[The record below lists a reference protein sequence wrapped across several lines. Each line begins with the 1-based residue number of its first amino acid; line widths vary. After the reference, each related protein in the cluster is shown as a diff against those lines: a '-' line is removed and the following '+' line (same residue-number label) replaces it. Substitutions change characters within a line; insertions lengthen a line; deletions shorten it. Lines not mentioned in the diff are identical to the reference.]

1 MDPFS
6 LKKATSLFINAFLL
20 VCFGL
25 MPTAQPVVPPP
36 DGGYPGFNTAE
47 GQNALLH
54 LTTGAAN
61 TAVGW
66 FSLENVTTGSANTG
80 VGAGTLVLNTAD
92 NNTAVGAAALLRNIT
107 GGVNTANG
115 AFALFNNTTGS
126 RNNATGSN
134 ALFTNTIGTSNNA
147 YGFRALFSNI
157 TGLTN
162 NAFGDQALHNNT
174 AGNSNSAFGDTALF
188 NTTGQDNTAV
198 GSFAGVNLTTGSSN
212 VAVGSASG
220 TGVTT
225 ASNVICIG
233 AGVAGFNVDDSCFIG
248 NIRDALVAPDAVTVL
263 IDSTGKLGTTSGSS
277 RRFKKEIKAMDKT
290 SEAILALKPVCFQY
304 KSDNTDRPEFGLIAE
319 EVAEVNADLVVRD
332 KEGQPHTV
340 RYDAVNAM
348 LLNEFLKEH
357 KKLEALQAKLAEQQ
371 TLFQSQ
377 LAGQQEQ
384 IAALASRLQK
394 LTVLE
399 LQKSPA
405 RAVAEN

>member
-1 MDPFS
+1 MNPFIP
-6 LKKATSLFINAFLL
+6 KKATPLFINAFLL

-25 MPTAQPVVPPP
+25 MPTLQAVVPAP

-66 FSLENVTTGSANTG
+66 FSLENITTGSANTG

-92 NNTAVGAAALLRNIT
+92 NNTAVGAAALLLNTT

-134 ALFTNTIGTSNNA
+134 ALFTNTGGTSNNA

-174 AGNSNSAFGDTALF
+174 VGSGNSAFGDAALF
-188 NTTGQDNTAV
+188 NTTGQDNTAI
-198 GSFAGVNLTTGSSN
+198 GSVSGVNLTTGSSN
-212 VAVGSASG
+212 VAVGSAAG

-233 AGVAGFNVDDSCFIG
+233 AGVAGFDVNDSCFIG
-248 NIRDALVAPDAVTVL
+248 NIRDALVAPDAVAVL

-277 RRFKKEIKAMDKT
+277 RRFKTEIKQMDKA
-290 SEAILALKPVCFQY
+290 SVAVLALKPVTFHY
-304 KSDNTDRPEFGLIAE
+304 KSDKTNTPQFGLIAE

-332 KEGQPHTV
+332 KEGRPYSV
-340 RYDAVNAM
+340 RYDKVNAM

-357 KKLEALQAKLAEQQ
+357 KNVQELKA
-371 TLFQSQ
+371 TL
-377 LAGQQEQ
+377 GQQQKE
-384 IAALASRLQK
+384 IAALIAHIKEQDAKIQKVSDQLEMRNAAPQVASTK
-394 LTVLE
+394 
-399 LQKSPA
+399 
-405 RAVAEN
+405 